1 MGVKTQANL
10 SLSELVFRVFWIFSS
25 LHCLF
30 ENQHMSFGG
39 SEDEFLIYKGVWKLK
54 KVFQISWKQKAEIPE
69 GV

>member
-1 MGVKTQANL
+1 
-10 SLSELVFRVFWIFSS
+10 
-25 LHCLF
+25 
-30 ENQHMSFGG
+30 MSFGG

>member
-1 MGVKTQANL
+1 VGVETQPNL

-25 LHCLF
+25 LKINICLL
-30 ENQHMSFGG
+30 EGVRIN
-39 SEDEFLIYKGVWKLK
+39 FLIYKGVWKLE